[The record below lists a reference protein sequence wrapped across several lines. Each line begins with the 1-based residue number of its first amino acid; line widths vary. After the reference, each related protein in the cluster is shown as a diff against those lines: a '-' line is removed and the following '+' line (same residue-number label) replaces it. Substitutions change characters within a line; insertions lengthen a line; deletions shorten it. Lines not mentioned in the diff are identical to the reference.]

1 MFPSSFH
8 LFVPSIFKDLV
19 WENHFSF
26 SFLNE
31 RLNSW
36 NELLSFR
43 VSSSFYS
50 ILKISHQFFGF
61 TLAGFPSFY
70 MFFLLVEMLCLTLF
84 GNWSRHAIQYYICLR
99 GWLAKHVGLCY
110 QTSLNM
116 FITLSSASTNGAWLF
131 PFTSKARNG
140 HTWWEGWLSLYTSVP
155 WFGVNVRE
163 KTRWVRWCYHLCSY
177 TWVWSF
183 LLLLSGKVKF
193 GNLPTFHFQKL
204 LINLWRYSNSNILTS
219 WASGFRLGFQFV
231 FYVQSF
237 LEKGPFDIA
246 VFGES

>member
-163 KTRWVRWCYHLCSY
+163 KIRWVWWCYHLCSY
-177 TWVWSF
+177 AWVWSF
-183 LLLLSGKVKF
+183 LLL
-193 GNLPTFHFQKL
+193 
-204 LINLWRYSNSNILTS
+204 
-219 WASGFRLGFQFV
+219 
-231 FYVQSF
+231 
-237 LEKGPFDIA
+237 
-246 VFGES
+246 

>member
-140 HTWWEGWLSLYTSVP
+140 HTWWEGWLSLIQVYPGLEWMSERRSDGCD
-155 WFGVNVRE
+155 GVIIFAVMHGYDLFF
-163 KTRWVRWCYHLCSY
+163 CYR
-177 TWVWSF
+177 
-183 LLLLSGKVKF
+183 LSGKVKL

-204 LINLWRYSNSNILTS
+204 LTHFWIYSNYNLWQVGLLDFTWDFNFLH
-219 WASGFRLGFQFV
+219 
-231 FYVQSF
+231 VQSF
-237 LEKGPFDIA
+237 LEKGPIWYCCLRWK
-246 VFGES
+246 